1 MKRIALFSFFLG
13 LTMFAFAQD
22 YHLTQIDKTMPIWNP
37 STTSMHQGFEKITL
51 QNRNQWL
58 GSGTQFM
65 TSYGMGEFC
74 FGKTKKSTKA
84 YAGLGVFFSNDV
96 GGDSKMSQKSFGTS
110 VSGHLPLAKGHW
122 LSAGIQTAFCN
133 RSADFS
139 RLLYYSQWNGS
150 SLDPTVYSGEA
161 NDFTSFSYLDAG
173 LGMNY
178 RYIPGNKPNL
188 SAGDFAFLG
197 GFSIAH
203 ANSPK
208 LNYNSLTTDRLFRK
222 YCFNTQA
229 QYAFDSKSSL
239 ALSITHLL
247 QGPHR
252 ETILGLFYRSNLK
265 ANSEI
270 TNLVSSQSLVM
281 GLYFRSMG
289 TIAPYFSF
297 NFGSFDVGLSYDYD
311 LGRIAS
317 AYRHSIEVNFAF
329 TFTKNS
335 LFKGNRLR

>member
-1 MKRIALFSFFLG
+1 MKINTLLFCLLG
-13 LTMFAFAQD
+13 FSVFAQD
-22 YHLTQIDKTMPIWNP
+22 YHLTQIDKTMSILNP
-37 STTSMHQGFEKITL
+37 SATAMYQGYEKISL

-65 TSYGMGEFC
+65 TSYGMGEFSV
-74 FGKTKKSTKA
+74 GKTKKNTKA
-84 YAGLGVFFSNDV
+84 YAGIGVFFSNDV

-150 SLDPTVYSGEA
+150 SLDPNVYSGEA

-188 SAGDFAFLG
+188 GAGDFAFLG

-208 LNYNSLTTDRLFRK
+208 LNYNSLTTDRLYRK
-222 YCFNTQA
+222 YCLNSQMR
-229 QYAFDSKSSL
+229 YAFDDKSSME
-239 ALSITHLL
+239 LSVTQLM
-247 QGPHR
+247 QGPHK
-252 ETILGLFYRSNLK
+252 ETILGLFYHSTLK
-265 ANSEI
+265 GNSEI
-270 TNLVSSQSLVM
+270 TNLVNSQSLVM
-281 GLYFRSMG
+281 GMYFRSMG

-297 NFGSFDVGLSYDYD
+297 TFGSFDVGLSYDYD
-311 LGRIAS
+311 LGSISS
-317 AYRHSIEVNFAF
+317 AYRHSIEVNFAY
-329 TFTKNS
+329 TFLKNS
-335 LFKGNRLR
+335 LFNGNRLR